1 MDLISPP
8 SSFNMNHSISGITQ
22 YEWYG
27 FSTMKMKLLLFYQNI
42 CYIWLHNET
51 KIMIVTLQVRS
62 FSLWKTCKM
71 LIYNAMD
78 WLCGFCNILI
88 FVLHE
93 KLINMKTIANYYNE
107 TKTTKNIILT
117 KTRHP
122 TTVFALFKKKEKL
135 LHFSLKTLKG
145 HLRN

>member
-1 MDLISPP
+1 
-8 SSFNMNHSISGITQ
+8 
-22 YEWYG
+22 
-27 FSTMKMKLLLFYQNI
+27 
-42 CYIWLHNET
+42 
-51 KIMIVTLQVRS
+51 
-62 FSLWKTCKM
+62 
-71 LIYNAMD
+71 
-78 WLCGFCNILI
+78 
-88 FVLHE
+88 
-93 KLINMKTIANYYNE
+93 MKTIANYYNE